1 MSEETRAPQGN
12 GKKQE
17 NQIDSTEDFVF
28 FGAAD
33 KNGKGNIASTYP
45 MFYYDVMGDN
55 LRESIRRDK
64 HAVENDLV
72 PKGSLNEFKQALI
85 DKEAKLRQFEM
96 AVPKLSSKTKDRIN
110 RVREELGNEI
120 RDRMFTYDQMQQTR
134 GISYAQEEMRRM
146 TEPCIKLTG
155 DTLKAAHAANVRVT
169 GGKVTRT
176 GAEKVW
182 KIASKLLGEELNVEA
197 LRR

>member
-1 MSEETRAPQGN
+1 
-12 GKKQE
+12 
-17 NQIDSTEDFVF
+17 
-28 FGAAD
+28 
-33 KNGKGNIASTYP
+33 
-45 MFYYDVMGDN
+45 
-55 LRESIRRDK
+55 
-64 HAVENDLV
+64 V

-182 KIASKLLGEELNVEA
+182 KIASKLLGEESNVEA